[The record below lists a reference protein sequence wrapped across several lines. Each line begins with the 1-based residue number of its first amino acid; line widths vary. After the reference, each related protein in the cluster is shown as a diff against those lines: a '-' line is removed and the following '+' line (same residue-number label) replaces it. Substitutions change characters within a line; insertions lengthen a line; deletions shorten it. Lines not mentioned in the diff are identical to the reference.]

1 MRNIP
6 PKRLF
11 SLMNAFCVSLSLC
24 SVLYSQSLTDSH
36 VPSPVLQT
44 IEELDSDLDSLMNE
58 TSIPGA
64 AVAIVSPG
72 AILWI
77 KTLGFANLE
86 TGERVTENTHFC
98 IGSCTKSFT
107 GLAFLK
113 LLDQGMIDLNTPV
126 RQVAPEIEIEN
137 HWQDT
142 HPVRI
147 IHLLEHT
154 AGFDDS
160 HPNWFYFEGPVL
172 SLQNALDAK
181 AHLRKVRW
189 PPGTRFAYSSAGFT
203 LAGYILEKVT
213 KQPYQEYVKQALLEP
228 MGMKTATIGS
238 AEEARERLAVGYDKH
253 MEPFPIWYDY
263 DEPAGA
269 MNASIREMALF
280 IQCMLNRCDMGHT
293 RIISQHSLDKIG
305 KPVSTLAARAGL
317 EPGYSF
323 GIGTIYRGGARW
335 YGHSGAIPGFISEY
349 AYNLDHGIGYVV
361 LQNAFDLM
369 FYDDIFTRVRR
380 SMNAL
385 VDSLE
390 PPPPVSVPVETL
402 EQYVGYYEP
411 RSPRLQL
418 AGFAEILTGGVHI
431 LCRNDT
437 LTSQGFMEAGKP
449 LIPVSENLFRYA
461 EDPEASRVFF
471 KTPDGRMAFAS
482 QRAYYERT
490 AIWKTHVY
498 RILVFGA
505 FMVMMSSIAYA
516 LFWIPVHVC
525 KKTMGKTNRSMFLR
539 MRVLPLIC
547 VLSLIVGVATL
558 VAADQTMLE
567 LGQKTPANVVFFLS
581 TLFFAILSVIS
592 LFTSFQSFFRP
603 VKKPARWYAIV
614 LSTACFGMALYLYA
628 WDLIGLRLW
637 VY

>member
-6 PKRLF
+6 LKRLF

-24 SVLYSQSLTDSH
+24 SVLYSQSITDSQ

-44 IEELDSDLDSLMNE
+44 IKELDSDLDSLLNE
-58 TSIPGA
+58 ISVPGA
-64 AVAIVSPG
+64 AVAIVSPD

-86 TGERVTENTHFC
+86 TGERVTENTYFC
-98 IGSCTKSFT
+98 IGSCTKSYT

-113 LLDQGMIDLNTPV
+113 LLDEGKIDLNTPV

-137 HWQDT
+137 PWEDT

-147 IHLLEHT
+147 VHLLEHT

-160 HPNWFYFEGPVL
+160 HPNWFYFHGPVL
-172 SLQNALDAK
+172 SLQRALEAK

-213 KQPYQEYVKQALLEP
+213 GQPYQEYMKQALLEP
-228 MGMKTATIGS
+228 MGMRAATIGS
-238 AEEARERLAVGYDKH
+238 SQEAREQLAVGYDKH

-280 IQCMLNRCDMGHT
+280 IQCMLNRGAVGHT
-293 RIISQHSLDKIG
+293 RIVRNDSFDRIG

-335 YGHSGAIPGFISEY
+335 YGHSGAVPGFISEY

-369 FYDDIFTRVRR
+369 FYDDIFTHVRN

-390 PPPPVSVPVETL
+390 PPRPVSVPAQTL

-431 LCRNDT
+431 HCRNDT
-437 LTSQGFMEAGKP
+437 LTSQGFMESGKP
-449 LIPVSENLFRYA
+449 LIPISEHLFRYA

-490 AIWKTHVY
+490 VMWKTIVY
-498 RILVFGA
+498 RILVFGGL
-505 FMVMMSSIAYA
+505 MVMMSSIVYA
-516 LFWIPVHVC
+516 LFWIPVHVY
-525 KKTMGKTNRSMFLR
+525 KKAMGKTNRSTFLR
-539 MRVLPLIC
+539 MRVVPLLC
-547 VLSLIVGVATL
+547 VLSLIVGVAMP

-567 LGQKTPANVVFFLS
+567 LGQKTPANVVFFLL
-581 TLFFAILSVIS
+581 TLLFAILSVLS

-603 VKKPARWYAIV
+603 VKKTARWYAIV
-614 LSTACFGMALYLYA
+614 LSTACFGMALYLGS
-628 WDLIGLRLW
+628 WGLIGLKLW
-637 VY
+637 IY

>member
-1 MRNIP
+1 MRYIP
-6 PKRLF
+6 QRRLF
-11 SLMNAFCVSLSLC
+11 SLMNAFLVTLSFC
-24 SVLYSQSLTDSH
+24 AVLYSQSLTDSK
-36 VPSPVLQT
+36 VKSPLLHT
-44 IEELDSDLDSLMNE
+44 IYNLESDLDSLMDE
-58 TSIPGA
+58 ISVPGA
-64 AVAIVSPG
+64 ALAIVSPDS
-72 AILWI
+72 ILRI

-113 LLDQGMIDLNTPV
+113 LLDEGTVDLNTPV
-126 RQVAPEIEIEN
+126 RQVAPEIEIKN
-137 HWQDT
+137 PWQDT

-147 IHLLEHT
+147 VHLLEHT

-160 HPNWFYFEGPVL
+160 HPNWFYFQGPVL
-172 SLQNALDAK
+172 SLQTALEAK

-203 LAGYILEKVT
+203 LAGYVLEKVT
-213 KQPYQEYVKQALLEP
+213 GQPYQEYMKQALLEP
-228 MGMKTATIGS
+228 MGMRTATIGS
-238 AEEARERLAVGYDKH
+238 SEKCREQLAVGYDKH
-253 MEPFPIWYDY
+253 SEPFPVWYDY

-269 MNASIREMALF
+269 MNLSIREMALF
-280 IQCMLNRCDMGHT
+280 IQCMLNRGTVGHA
-293 RIISQHSLDKIG
+293 RIISQDSFDKIG
-305 KPVSTLAARAGL
+305 KPTSTLAARAGL

-335 YGHSGAIPGFISEY
+335 YGHSGAVPGFISEY

-369 FYDDIFTRVRR
+369 FYDEIFTHVRR

-385 VDSLE
+385 VDTLE
-390 PPPPVSVPVETL
+390 PPPPVSVPAQTF

-411 RSPRLQL
+411 RSPRMQL
-418 AGFAEILTGGVHI
+418 AGFAEILTGGVQI
-431 LCRNDT
+431 LCQSDT
-437 LTSQGFMEAGKP
+437 LTSRGFMEAGKP
-449 LIPVSENLFRYA
+449 LIPVSEHLFRYA

-490 AIWKTHVY
+490 AIWKTHAY

-505 FMVMMSSIAYA
+505 LMVMMSSIVYA
-516 LFWIPVHVC
+516 VFWIPVHVY
-525 KKTMGKTNRSMFLR
+525 KKVRRKPHRSAFLR
-539 MRVLPLIC
+539 MRVVPLVC
-547 VLSLIVGVATL
+547 VLSLILGVATII
-558 VAADQTMLE
+558 AADQTMLE
-567 LGQKTPANVVFFLS
+567 LGKKTPANIVFFLS
-581 TLFFAILSVIS
+581 TLLFAGLSVLS

-603 VKKPARWYAIV
+603 VKKIARWYAMV
-614 LSTACFGMALYLYA
+614 LSAACFGMALYFYA
-628 WDLIGLRLW
+628 WGIIGLRLW
-637 VY
+637 AY